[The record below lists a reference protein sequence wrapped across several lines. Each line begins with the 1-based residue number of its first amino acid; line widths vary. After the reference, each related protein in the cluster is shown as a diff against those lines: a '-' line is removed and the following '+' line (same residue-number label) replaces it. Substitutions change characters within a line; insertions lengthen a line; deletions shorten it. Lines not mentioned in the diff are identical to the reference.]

1 MAMRIRGSV
10 NSSDPTKPL
19 SYMGAFKSGDWGLL
33 VVAGQFGTQGDA
45 TPAGWTGIYDTDKK
59 GENWIRSTTVA
70 IHKAQWGTE
79 FRNIDWGSKNTEYK
93 GRQCAY
99 LVVID
104 GSTIDNMELEAIHS
118 TENAQLISDVPCF
131 GIMTMHATAAEGI
144 VTFPSTTTIVTNGAW
159 GKKNDASWSSIAVN
173 YATAPFTA
181 PAGGTIAKSR
191 TFVKVTEHVEQ
202 ASEYPTMANGT
213 RVEYFVWSG
222 TDAISCVSLKAI
234 PYGSRSVEE
243 MLKTPKFFVAHR
255 GGSYSWPEHTERAY
269 SQCPIFKAHGLEM
282 SCGQSSDGVWFG
294 CHDQSLSRLVPAL
307 TKPVDQYTWAEIK
320 AAASKTE
327 NMPAR
332 LDWLIEHYIDSHVLV
347 VDPKYKTGKW
357 EEFLAVFKGLEN
369 KIIFKAYGD
378 TQWAFDPI
386 RAKGVKTWGYAYA
399 GDKDKT
405 WYANWAAGKTCDVL
419 SMEYTAP
426 QEIWTALKAS
436 GKPLVSHIP
445 SVPESVKMGWD
456 KGADGTI
463 CSNPKACFP
472 TCA

>member
-10 NSSDPTKPL
+10 HSSDPTKPL
-19 SYMGAFKSGDWGLL
+19 SYMGAFKSGDWGIL
-33 VVAGQFGTQGDA
+33 VVAGQFGSQGDA

-59 GENWIRSTTVA
+59 NENWIRSTTVA
-70 IHKAQWGTE
+70 VHKAQWGTE
-79 FRNIDWGSKNTEYK
+79 FRNINWGSKNAEYK

-144 VTFPSTTTIVTNGAW
+144 VTFPSTTTIVTNGDW
-159 GKKNDASWSSIAVN
+159 GKKADASWSSIAVN

-181 PAGGTIAKSR
+181 PSGGTVAKSR

-202 ASEYPTMANGT
+202 ASEDPTMANGT

-222 TDAISCVSLKAI
+222 TDAISCVSMKAI

-255 GGSYSWPEHTERAY
+255 GGSASWPEHTERAY
-269 SQCPIFKAHGLEM
+269 SQCPIFKCHGLEM

-307 TKPVDQYTWAEIK
+307 TKPVDQYTWEEIK

-369 KIIFKAYGD
+369 KILFKAYGD

-399 GDKDKT
+399 GDRDKT

-426 QEIWTALKAS
+426 QDIWTALKAS

-463 CSNPKACFP
+463 CSNPKACLP

>member
-10 NSSDPTKPL
+10 HSSDPTKPL
-19 SYMGAFKSGDWGLL
+19 SYTGAFKSGDWGLL

-45 TPAGWTGIYDTDKK
+45 TPAGWTGIYDTDKN

-70 IHKAQWGTE
+70 VHKAQWGTE
-79 FRNIDWGSKNTEYK
+79 FRNINWGSKNTEYK

-99 LVVID
+99 LVVVD

-131 GIMTMHATAAEGI
+131 GIMTMHASAAEGI
-144 VTFPSTTTIVTNGAW
+144 VTFPTTTTIVTNGAW
-159 GKKNDASWSSIAVN
+159 GKKTDDSWSSIAVN

-181 PAGGTIAKSR
+181 PAGGTVAKSR

-213 RVEYFVWSG
+213 LVEYFVWSG
-222 TDAISCVSLKAI
+222 TDAISCVSMKAI

-255 GGSYSWPEHTERAY
+255 GGSASWPEHTERAY
-269 SQCPIFKAHGLEM
+269 SQCPIFKCHGLEM

-307 TKPVDQYTWAEIK
+307 TKPVDQHTWDEIK
-320 AAASKTE
+320 AAASQTE

-357 EEFLAVFKGLEN
+357 KEFLAVFKGLEN

-386 RAKGVKTWGYAYA
+386 RAKGVKTLGYAYA
-399 GDKDKT
+399 GDKDKA
-405 WYANWAAGKTCDVL
+405 WYKDWAAGKTCDVL

-426 QEIWTALKAS
+426 QDIWTALKAS
-436 GKPLVSHIP
+436 GKPLVSHVP

-463 CSNPKACFP
+463 CSNPKACIP

>member
-10 NSSDPTKPL
+10 HSSDPTKPL

-45 TPAGWTGIYDTDKK
+45 TPAGWTGVYDTDKK

-70 IHKAQWGTE
+70 VHKAQWGTE
-79 FRNIDWGSKNTEYK
+79 FRNINWGSKNAEYK

-104 GSTIDNMELEAIHS
+104 GSTVDNMELEAIHS
-118 TENAQLISDVPCF
+118 TENAQLITDVPCF
-131 GIMTMHATAAEGI
+131 GIMTMHASAAEGI
-144 VTFPSTTTIVTNGAW
+144 VTFPTTTTIVTNGAW
-159 GKKNDASWSSIAVN
+159 GKKNDASWSSIVIN
-173 YATAPFTA
+173 YATAPFTT
-181 PAGGTIAKSR
+181 PAGGTVAKSR

-202 ASEYPTMANGT
+202 ASEDPTMANGT

-222 TDAISCVSLKAI
+222 TDAISCASMKAI

-243 MLKTPKFFVAHR
+243 MLKTPKFYVAHR
-255 GGSYSWPEHTERAY
+255 GGSASWSEHTERAY
-269 SQCPIFKAHGLEM
+269 SQCPIFKCHGLEM

-294 CHDQSLSRLVPAL
+294 CHDQSLSRLVPSL
-307 TKPVDQYTWAEIK
+307 PKPVDQYTWAEIQ
-320 AAASKTE
+320 AAASQTE
-327 NMPAR
+327 YMPAR

-369 KIIFKAYGD
+369 KILFKAYGD

-399 GDKDKT
+399 GDKDKS

-426 QEIWTALKAS
+426 QEIWTALKVS

-463 CSNPKACFP
+463 CSNPKACMP
-472 TCA
+472 ACA

>member
-10 NSSDPTKPL
+10 HSSDPTKPL

-33 VVAGQFGTQGDA
+33 VVAGQFGSQGDA

-70 IHKAQWGTE
+70 VHKAQWGTE
-79 FRNIDWGSKNTEYK
+79 FKNINWGSKNAEYK

-131 GIMTMHATAAEGI
+131 GIMTMHATAAEGL
-144 VTFPSTTTIVTNGAW
+144 VTFPRTTTIVTNGDW
-159 GKKNDASWSSIAVN
+159 GKKTDASWSSIAVN

-181 PAGGTIAKSR
+181 PAGGTVAKSR

-202 ASEYPTMANGT
+202 ASEDPTMANGT

-222 TDAISCVSLKAI
+222 TDAISCVSMKAI

-255 GGSYSWPEHTERAY
+255 GGSASWPEHTERAY
-269 SQCPIFKAHGLEM
+269 SQCPIFKFHGLEM

-294 CHDQSLSRLVPAL
+294 CHDQSLSRLVPSL
-307 TKPVDQYTWAEIK
+307 TKPADQYTWAEIK
-320 AAASKTE
+320 AAASQTE
-327 NMPAR
+327 YMPAR

-378 TQWAFDPI
+378 TRWAFDQI
-386 RAKGVKTWGYAYA
+386 RSKGVKTWGYAYA
-399 GDKDKT
+399 GDKDKA
-405 WYANWAAGKTCDVL
+405 WYADWAEGETCDVL

-426 QEIWTALKAS
+426 QDIWTALKAS

-463 CSNPKACFP
+463 CSNPKACMP

>member
-10 NSSDPTKPL
+10 HSSDPTKPL
-19 SYMGAFKSGDWGLL
+19 SYNGAFKSGDWGLL

-45 TPAGWTGIYDTDKK
+45 TPAGWTGIYGTDEK
-59 GENWIRSTTVA
+59 GKNRIRSTTVA
-70 IHKAQWGTE
+70 VHKAQWSTE
-79 FRNIDWGSKNTEYK
+79 FRNINWGSKNAGYT

-118 TENAQLISDVPCF
+118 ADNARLISDVPCF

-144 VTFPSTTTIVTNGAW
+144 VTFPSTTTIVTNGDW
-159 GKKNDASWSSIAVN
+159 GKKADASWSSIAVN
-173 YATAPFTA
+173 YATAPFTT
-181 PAGGTIAKSR
+181 PAGGTVAKSR

-202 ASEYPTMANGT
+202 SSPDPTMANGT

-222 TDAISCVSLKAI
+222 TDSISCVSMMAI

-255 GGSYSWPEHTERAY
+255 GGSASWPEHTERAY
-269 SQCPIFKAHGLEM
+269 SQCPIFKCHGLEM

-307 TKPVDQYTWAEIK
+307 TKPVDQYTWSEIK
-320 AAASKTE
+320 AAASQTE

-399 GDKDKT
+399 GDKAKS
-405 WYANWAAGKTCDVL
+405 WYADWAAGKTCDVL
-419 SMEYTAP
+419 SMEYTAA
-426 QEIWTALKAS
+426 QDIWTELKAS

-463 CSNPKACFP
+463 CSNPKACLP

>member
-33 VVAGQFGTQGDA
+33 VVAGQFGYQGDA

-70 IHKAQWGTE
+70 VHKAQWGAE
-79 FRNIDWGSKNTEYK
+79 FKNINWGSKNAEYK

-131 GIMTMHATAAEGI
+131 GIMTMHATAADDI
-144 VTFPSTTTIVTNGAW
+144 ITFPSTTTIVTNGAW
-159 GKKNDASWSSIAVN
+159 GKKTDGSWSSIAVN
-173 YATAPFTA
+173 YATAPFAT
-181 PAGGTIAKSR
+181 PAGGTVAKSR

-202 ASEYPTMANGT
+202 ASNDPTMANGT

-222 TDAISCVSLKAI
+222 TEAISCVSMRAI

-255 GGSYSWPEHTERAY
+255 GGSESWPEHTERAY
-269 SQCPIFKAHGLEM
+269 SQCPIFKCHGLEM

-294 CHDQSLSRLVPAL
+294 CHDQSLSRLVPEL

-357 EEFLAVFKGLEN
+357 EEFLSVFKGLEN
-369 KIIFKAYGD
+369 KIIFKSYGD
-378 TQWAFDPI
+378 TRWAFDQI
-386 RAKGVKTWGYAYA
+386 RAKGVKTLGYAYA
-399 GDKDKT
+399 GDKNKA
-405 WYANWAAGKTCDVL
+405 WYADWAAGKTCDVL
-419 SMEYTAP
+419 GMEYTAP
-426 QEIWTALKAS
+426 QDIWTALKVS

-463 CSNPKACFP
+463 CSNPKSCIPAC
-472 TCA
+472 A

>member
-10 NSSDPTKPL
+10 HSSDPSKPL

-33 VVAGQFGTQGDA
+33 VVAGQFGSQGDA
-45 TPAGWTGIYDTDKK
+45 TPSGWTGIYDTDKK

-70 IHKAQWGTE
+70 VHKAQWGTE
-79 FRNIDWGSKNTEYK
+79 FRNINWGSKNAEYK

-99 LVVID
+99 LIVID

-131 GIMTMHATAAEGI
+131 GIMTMHATGAEGI
-144 VTFPSTTTIVTNGAW
+144 VTFPTTTTIVTNGAW
-159 GKKNDASWSSIAVN
+159 GKNADASWSSIAVN

-181 PAGGTIAKSR
+181 PAGGTVAKSR

-202 ASEYPTMANGT
+202 ASEDPTMANGT

-222 TDAISCVSLKAI
+222 TDAISCVSMRAI

-255 GGSYSWPEHTERAY
+255 GGSASWPEHTERAY
-269 SQCPIFKAHGLEM
+269 SQCPIFKFHGLEM

-307 TKPVDQYTWAEIK
+307 AKPVDQYTWAEIQ
-320 AAASKTE
+320 AAASQTE
-327 NMPAR
+327 YMPAR
-332 LDWLIEHYIDSHVLV
+332 LDWLIEHYIDTHVLV

-378 TQWAFDPI
+378 TRWAFDPI

-405 WYANWAAGKTCDVL
+405 WYADWAAGKTCDVL

-426 QEIWTALKAS
+426 QDIWTALKAS

-445 SVPESVKMGWD
+445 SVPESLKMGWD

-463 CSNPKACFP
+463 CSNPKACMFA
-472 TCA
+472 CA

>member
-19 SYMGAFKSGDWGLL
+19 NYMGAFKSGDWGLL

-59 GENWIRSTTVA
+59 NESLIRSTTVA
-70 IHKAQWGTE
+70 VHKAQFGAE
-79 FRNIDWGSKNTEYK
+79 FRNINWGSKNADYK

-118 TENAQLISDVPCF
+118 TENAQLINDVPCF
-131 GIMTMHATAAEGI
+131 GIMTMHASAAEGI
-144 VTFPSTTTIVTNGAW
+144 VTFPTTTTIVTNGSW
-159 GKKNDASWSSIAVN
+159 GKKADASWSSIAVN

-181 PAGGTIAKSR
+181 PAGGTVAKSR

-202 ASEYPTMANGT
+202 ASEDPTMANGT

-222 TDAISCVSLKAI
+222 TEAISCVSMKAI

-243 MLKTPKFFVAHR
+243 MLKTPKFVVAHR
-255 GGSYSWPEHTERAY
+255 GGSASWPEHTERAY
-269 SQCPIFKAHGLEM
+269 SQCPIFKCHGLEM

-294 CHDQSLSRLVPAL
+294 CHDESLSRLVPAL
-307 TKPVDQYTWAEIK
+307 TKPVDQYTWDEIK
-320 AAASKTE
+320 AAASQTE

-347 VDPKYKTGKW
+347 VDPKYKTAKW

-399 GDKDKT
+399 GDKDKA

-426 QEIWTALKAS
+426 QDIWTALKAS

-445 SVPESVKMGWD
+445 SAPESVKMGWD

-463 CSNPKACFP
+463 CSNPKACIP
-472 TCA
+472 SCA

>member
-1 MAMRIRGSV
+1 MTMRIRGSV

-33 VVAGQFGTQGDA
+33 VVTGQFGTQGNA
-45 TPAGWTGIYDTDKK
+45 TPEGWTGIYDTDPKDQ
-59 GENWIRSTTVA
+59 NRIRSTTVA
-70 IHKAQWGTE
+70 VHKAQWGTE
-79 FRNIDWGSKNTEYK
+79 FRNINWGSKNKDYT

-118 TENAQLISDVPCF
+118 TENEQLISDVPCF
-131 GIMTMHATAAEGI
+131 GIMTMHATAAEDI
-144 VTFPSTTTIVTNGAW
+144 VTFPSTTTIVTDGAW
-159 GKKNDASWSSIAVN
+159 GKKTDASWSSIAVS
-173 YATAPFTA
+173 YARTPFTA
-181 PAGGTIAKSR
+181 PAGGTVAKSR

-202 ASEYPTMANGT
+202 ASEDPTMANGT

-222 TDAISCVSLKAI
+222 TEAISCVSLKAI

-243 MLKTPKFFVAHR
+243 MLKTTKFFVAHR
-255 GGSYSWPEHTERAY
+255 GGSESWPEHTERAY
-269 SQCPIFKAHGLEM
+269 SQCPIYKCHGLEM

-307 TKPVDQYTWAEIK
+307 TKPVDQYTWDEIK
-320 AAASKTE
+320 AAASQTE

-378 TQWAFDPI
+378 TRWAFDPI

-405 WYANWAAGKTCDVL
+405 WYADWAAGKTCDVL

-426 QEIWTALKAS
+426 QEIWSALKAS

-445 SVPESVKMGWD
+445 SVPESVKTGWD

-463 CSNPKACFP
+463 CSNPKACLP
-472 TCA
+472 VCA

>member
-19 SYMGAFKSGDWGLL
+19 SYMGAFKSGDWGIL

-45 TPAGWTGIYDTDKK
+45 TPAGWTGIYDTDQK
-59 GENWIRSTTVA
+59 GQNWIRSTTVA
-70 IHKAQWGTE
+70 VHKAQLSTE
-79 FRNIDWGSKNTEYK
+79 FRNIDWGSKNADYK

-144 VTFPSTTTIVTNGAW
+144 VAFPSTTTIVTNGAW
-159 GKKNDASWSSIAVN
+159 GKKTDSSWSSIAVN

-181 PAGGTIAKSR
+181 PAGGTVAKSR

-202 ASEYPTMANGT
+202 ASDDPTMANGT

-222 TDAISCVSLKAI
+222 TEAISCVSMKAI

-255 GGSYSWPEHTERAY
+255 GGSASWPEHTERAY
-269 SQCPIFKAHGLEM
+269 SQCPIFKCHGLEM

-307 TKPVDQYTWAEIK
+307 TKPVDQYTWNEIK
-320 AAASKTE
+320 AAASLTE
-327 NMPAR
+327 YMPAR

-369 KIIFKAYGD
+369 KIIFKAYAD
-378 TQWAFDPI
+378 AQWVFDPI

-399 GDKDKT
+399 GDKGKA
-405 WYANWAAGKTCDVL
+405 WYSNWAAGNTCDVL

-436 GKPLVSHIP
+436 GKPTVSHIP
-445 SVPESVKMGWD
+445 SVPESLKMGWD

-463 CSNPKACFP
+463 CSNPKACVP
-472 TCA
+472 ACA

>member
-10 NSSDPTKPL
+10 HSSDPTKPL

-33 VVAGQFGTQGDA
+33 VVAGQFGSQGDA
-45 TPAGWTGIYDTDKK
+45 TPAGWTGIYDTDKN
-59 GENWIRSTTVA
+59 GENLIRSTTVA
-70 IHKAQWGTE
+70 VHKAQWGAE
-79 FRNIDWGSKNTEYK
+79 FKNINWGSKNAEYK

-104 GSTIDNMELEAIHS
+104 GSSIGNMELEAIHS
-118 TENAQLISDVPCF
+118 TENPQLISDVPCF

-144 VTFPSTTTIVTNGAW
+144 ITFPSTTTVITNGAW
-159 GKKNDASWSSIAVN
+159 GKKTDASWSSIAVN
-173 YATAPFTA
+173 YATTPFTA
-181 PAGGTIAKSR
+181 PAGGTVAKSR
-191 TFVKVTEHVEQ
+191 TFVKVTENVEQ
-202 ASEYPTMANGT
+202 ASEDPTMANGT

-222 TDAISCVSLKAI
+222 TDAISCVRMKAI

-255 GGSYSWPEHTERAY
+255 GGSASWPEHTERAY
-269 SQCPIFKAHGLEM
+269 SQCPIFKCHGLEM

-294 CHDQSLSRLVPAL
+294 CHDQSLSRLVPEL
-307 TKPVDQYTWAEIK
+307 SKPVDQYTWAEIK

-426 QEIWTALKAS
+426 QDVWTALKAS

-456 KGADGTI
+456 KGADGAI
-463 CSNPKACFP
+463 CSNPKACMP

>member
-1 MAMRIRGSV
+1 
-10 NSSDPTKPL
+10 
-19 SYMGAFKSGDWGLL
+19 
-33 VVAGQFGTQGDA
+33 
-45 TPAGWTGIYDTDKK
+45 
-59 GENWIRSTTVA
+59 
-70 IHKAQWGTE
+70 
-79 FRNIDWGSKNTEYK
+79 
-93 GRQCAY
+93 
-99 LVVID
+99 
-104 GSTIDNMELEAIHS
+104 MELEAIHS
-118 TENAQLISDVPCF
+118 AENAQLISDVPCF
-131 GIMTMHATAAEGI
+131 GIMTMHATAAEDI
-144 VTFPSTTTIVTNGAW
+144 VTFPGTTTIVTNGAW
-159 GKKNDASWSSIAVN
+159 GKKTDASWSSIAVN
-173 YATAPFTA
+173 YATAPFTT
-181 PAGGTIAKSR
+181 PAGGTVAKSR

-202 ASEYPTMANGT
+202 STEDPTMANGT

-222 TDAISCVSLKAI
+222 TDAISCVSMKAI

-243 MLKTPKFFVAHR
+243 MLRTPKFFVAHR
-255 GGSYSWPEHTERAY
+255 GGSASWPEHTERAY
-269 SQCPIFKAHGLEM
+269 SQCPIFKCHGLEM

-307 TKPVDQYTWAEIK
+307 AKPVDQYTWAEIR
-320 AAASKTE
+320 AAASQTE
-327 NMPAR
+327 YMPAR

-378 TQWAFDPI
+378 TRWAFDPI

-399 GDKDKT
+399 NDKT
-405 WYANWAAGKTCDVL
+405 KSWYADWSAGKTCDVL

-426 QEIWTALKAS
+426 QDIWTALKAS

-463 CSNPKACFP
+463 CSNPKACLR

>member
-10 NSSDPTKPL
+10 HSSDPTKPL
-19 SYMGAFKSGDWGLL
+19 SYTGAFKSGDWGLL

-45 TPAGWTGIYDTDKK
+45 TPAGWTGIYDSDKK

-70 IHKAQWGTE
+70 VHKAQFGTE
-79 FRNIDWGSKNTEYK
+79 FRNINWGSKNTEYK

-104 GSTIDNMELEAIHS
+104 GSTIDDMKLEAIHS

-144 VTFPSTTTIVTNGAW
+144 ITFPSTTTVVTDGAW
-159 GKKNDASWSSIAVN
+159 GKKTNASWSSIAVN
-173 YATAPFTA
+173 YSTAPFTA
-181 PAGGTIAKSR
+181 PAGGTVAKSR

-202 ASEYPTMANGT
+202 AIEDPTMANGT
-213 RVEYFVWSG
+213 RVAYFVWSG
-222 TDAISCVSLKAI
+222 TEAISCVSMKAI

-243 MLKTPKFFVAHR
+243 MLRTPKFFVAHR
-255 GGSYSWPEHTERAY
+255 GGSASWPEHTERAY
-269 SQCPIFKAHGLEM
+269 SQCPIFKCHGLEM

-294 CHDQSLSRLVPAL
+294 CHDESLSRLVPAL
-307 TKPVDQYTWAEIK
+307 TKPVDQYTWDEIK
-320 AAASKTE
+320 AAASRTE

-399 GDKDKT
+399 GDKDKP

-426 QEIWTALKAS
+426 QDIWTALKAS

-463 CSNPKACFP
+463 CSNPKACMP

>member
-1 MAMRIRGSV
+1 MPMRIRGSV
-10 NSSDPTKPL
+10 HSSDPTKPL

-131 GIMTMHATAAEGI
+131 GIMTMHATAAEDI

-159 GKKNDASWSSIAVN
+159 GKKTDSSWSSIAVN

-181 PAGGTIAKSR
+181 PAGGTVAKSR

-202 ASEYPTMANGT
+202 ASEDPTMANGT

-222 TDAISCVSLKAI
+222 TEAISCVSMKAI

-243 MLKTPKFFVAHR
+243 MLKTPKFFVVHR
-255 GGSYSWPEHTERAY
+255 GGSASWPEHTERAY
-269 SQCPIFKAHGLEM
+269 SQCPIFKCQGLEM

-307 TKPVDQYTWAEIK
+307 TKPVDQYTWDEIK
-320 AAASKTE
+320 AAASRTDY
-327 NMPAR
+327 MPAR

-357 EEFLAVFKGLEN
+357 EEFLAVFKGLES

-378 TQWAFDPI
+378 TRWAFDPI

-399 GDKDKT
+399 GDKEKA
-405 WYANWAAGKTCDVL
+405 WYADWASGKTCDVL

-426 QEIWTALKAS
+426 QDIWTALKAS

-463 CSNPKACFP
+463 CSNPKACMP

>member
-10 NSSDPTKPL
+10 NSSDPSKPL

-33 VVAGQFGTQGDA
+33 VVAGQFGSQGDA
-45 TPAGWTGIYDTDKK
+45 TPSGWTGIYDTDKK
-59 GENWIRSTTVA
+59 NENWIRSTTVA
-70 IHKAQWGTE
+70 VHKAQLSTE
-79 FRNIDWGSKNTEYK
+79 FRNIYWGSKNAEYK

-131 GIMTMHATAAEGI
+131 GIMTMHATAAENPI
-144 VTFPSTTTIVTNGAW
+144 TFPSTTTIVTDGNW
-159 GKKNDASWSSIAVN
+159 GKKTDASWSSIAVN
-173 YATAPFTA
+173 YARTPFTA
-181 PAGGTIAKSR
+181 PAGGTVAKSR
-191 TFVKVTEHVEQ
+191 TFVKVAEHVEQ
-202 ASEYPTMANGT
+202 ASEDPTMANGT

-222 TDAISCVSLKAI
+222 TDAISCVRMKAI

-255 GGSYSWPEHTERAY
+255 GGSASWPEHTERAY
-269 SQCPIFKAHGLEM
+269 SQCPIFKCHGLEM
-282 SCGQSSDGVWFG
+282 SCGQTSDGVWFG
-294 CHDQSLSRLVPAL
+294 CHDRSLSRLVPAL
-307 TKPVDQYTWAEIK
+307 AKPVDQYTWNEIK
-320 AAASKTE
+320 AAASRTE
-327 NMPAR
+327 YMPAR

-347 VDPKYKTGKW
+347 VDPKYNTGKW

-378 TQWAFDPI
+378 TRWAFDPI

-399 GDKDKT
+399 GDKDKA
-405 WYANWAAGKTCDVL
+405 WYADWAAGKTCDVL

-426 QEIWTALKAS
+426 QDIWTALKAS

-463 CSNPKACFP
+463 CSNPKACNP
-472 TCA
+472 TYA

>member
-10 NSSDPTKPL
+10 HSSDPTKPL

-59 GENWIRSTTVA
+59 GENRIRSTTVA
-70 IHKAQWGTE
+70 VHKAQWSTE
-79 FRNIDWGSKNTEYK
+79 FRNIDWGSKNTEYT

-144 VTFPSTTTIVTNGAW
+144 ITFPATTTIVTNGAW
-159 GKKNDASWSSIAVN
+159 GKKTDASWSSIAVN
-173 YATAPFTA
+173 YSTTPFTA
-181 PAGGTIAKSR
+181 PAGGTVAKSR

-202 ASEYPTMANGT
+202 ATEDPTMADGK

-222 TDAISCVSLKAI
+222 TEAISCVSMKAV

-255 GGSYSWPEHTERAY
+255 GGSTSWPEHTERAY
-269 SQCPIFKAHGLEM
+269 SQCPIFKVHGLEM

-307 TKPVDQYTWAEIK
+307 TKPVDQYTWADIK
-320 AAASKTE
+320 AAASRTE
-327 NMPAR
+327 YTPAR

-378 TQWAFDPI
+378 TRWAFDPI

-399 GDKDKT
+399 GDTEKT
-405 WYANWAAGKTCDVL
+405 WYADWSAGKTCDVL

-426 QEIWTALKAS
+426 QDIWTALKAS

-445 SVPESVKMGWD
+445 SVPESLKMGWD

-463 CSNPKACFP
+463 CSNPKACIP
-472 TCA
+472 SYA

>member
-1 MAMRIRGSV
+1 MAMRVRGSV
-10 NSSDPTKPL
+10 HSSDPSKPL

-70 IHKAQWGTE
+70 VHKAQWGAE
-79 FRNIDWGSKNTEYK
+79 FKNINWGSKNAEYK

-144 VTFPSTTTIVTNGAW
+144 VTFPSTTTIITNGDW
-159 GKKNDASWSSIAVN
+159 GKKTDASWSSIAVN
-173 YATAPFTA
+173 YATTPFTA

-191 TFVKVTEHVEQ
+191 TFVKVTEHVAQ
-202 ASEYPTMANGT
+202 ASEDPTMANGT

-222 TDAISCVSLKAI
+222 TDAISCVSMKAI

-243 MLKTPKFFVAHR
+243 MLATPKFVVAHR
-255 GGSYSWPEHTERAY
+255 GGSASWPEHTERAY
-269 SQCPIFKAHGLEM
+269 SQCPIFKCHGLEM

-307 TKPVDQYTWAEIK
+307 GKPVDQYTWSEIK
-320 AAASKTE
+320 AAASQTE
-327 NMPAR
+327 YMPAR

-347 VDPKYKTGKW
+347 VDPKYKTVKW

-369 KIIFKAYGD
+369 KIIFKSYGD

-399 GDKDKT
+399 GDKDKA

-426 QEIWTALKAS
+426 QDIWTALKAS

-463 CSNPKACFP
+463 CSNPKACMP

>member
-10 NSSDPTKPL
+10 HSSDPTKPL

-45 TPAGWTGIYDTDKK
+45 TPSGWTGIYDTDKK

-70 IHKAQWGTE
+70 VHKAQWSTE
-79 FRNIDWGSKNTEYK
+79 FRNINWGSKNAEYT

-104 GSTIDNMELEAIHS
+104 GSSIDNMELEAIHS
-118 TENAQLISDVPCF
+118 TENAQLVSDVPCF

-144 VTFPSTTTIVTNGAW
+144 ITFPGTTTIVTNGAW

-173 YATAPFTA
+173 YATTPFTA
-181 PAGGTIAKSR
+181 PAGGTVAKSR
-191 TFVKVTEHVEQ
+191 TFVKVTEHVEH
-202 ASEYPTMANGT
+202 ASEDPTMANGT

-222 TDAISCVSLKAI
+222 TDAISCVSMKAI

-255 GGSYSWPEHTERAY
+255 GGSASWPEHTERAY
-269 SQCPIFKAHGLEM
+269 SQCPIFNFQGLEM

-327 NMPAR
+327 YMPAR

-369 KIIFKAYGD
+369 KIVFKAYAD

-399 GDKDKT
+399 GDKDKP
-405 WYANWAAGKTCDVL
+405 WYADWAAGKTCDVL

-426 QEIWTALKAS
+426 QDIWTALKAS

-463 CSNPKACFP
+463 CSNPKACMP

>member
-10 NSSDPTKPL
+10 HSSDPTKPL

-45 TPAGWTGIYDTDKK
+45 TPARWTGIYDSDKK
-59 GENWIRSTTVA
+59 NENWIRSTTVA
-70 IHKAQWGTE
+70 VHKAQWGTE
-79 FRNIDWGSKNTEYK
+79 FRDINWGSKNAEYK

-144 VTFPSTTTIVTNGAW
+144 VTFPSTTTVVTDGSW
-159 GKKNDASWSSIAVN
+159 GKKTDGSWSSIAVN

-181 PAGGTIAKSR
+181 PAGGTVAKSR

-202 ASEYPTMANGT
+202 ASEDPTMANGT

-222 TDAISCVSLKAI
+222 TEAISCVSMKAI

-255 GGSYSWPEHTERAY
+255 GGSESWPEHTERAY
-269 SQCPIFKAHGLEM
+269 SQCPIFKCHGLEM

-307 TKPVDQYTWAEIK
+307 TKPVDQYTWAEIQ
-320 AAASKTE
+320 AAASQTE
-327 NMPAR
+327 YMPAR
-332 LDWLIEHYIDSHVLV
+332 LDWLIEHYIDTHVLV

-463 CSNPKACFP
+463 CSNPKACMP

>member
-1 MAMRIRGSV
+1 
-10 NSSDPTKPL
+10 
-19 SYMGAFKSGDWGLL
+19 
-33 VVAGQFGTQGDA
+33 
-45 TPAGWTGIYDTDKK
+45 
-59 GENWIRSTTVA
+59 
-70 IHKAQWGTE
+70 
-79 FRNIDWGSKNTEYK
+79 
-93 GRQCAY
+93 
-99 LVVID
+99 
-104 GSTIDNMELEAIHS
+104 
-118 TENAQLISDVPCF
+118 
-131 GIMTMHATAAEGI
+131 
-144 VTFPSTTTIVTNGAW
+144 
-159 GKKNDASWSSIAVN
+159 
-173 YATAPFTA
+173 
-181 PAGGTIAKSR
+181 
-191 TFVKVTEHVEQ
+191 
-202 ASEYPTMANGT
+202 MANGT

-222 TDAISCVSLKAI
+222 TEAISCVSMKAI

-255 GGSYSWPEHTERAY
+255 GGSASWPEHTERAY
-269 SQCPIFKAHGLEM
+269 SQCPIFKFHGLEM

-294 CHDQSLSRLVPAL
+294 CHDQSLSRLVPTL
-307 TKPVDQYTWAEIK
+307 TKPVDQYTWDEIR
-320 AAASKTE
+320 AAASQTE
-327 NMPAR
+327 YMPAR

-357 EEFLAVFKGLEN
+357 EEFLAVFKGLED

-399 GDKDKT
+399 GDKDKP

-426 QEIWTALKAS
+426 QDIWTALKAS

-463 CSNPKACFP
+463 CSNPKACIP

>member
-10 NSSDPTKPL
+10 SSSDPTKPL

-70 IHKAQWGTE
+70 VHKAQWSSE
-79 FRNIDWGSKNTEYK
+79 FRNIDWGSKNAEYK

-104 GSTIDNMELEAIHS
+104 GATIDNMELEAIHS

-144 VTFPSTTTIVTNGAW
+144 VTFPTTTTIVTNGAW
-159 GKKNDASWSSIAVN
+159 GKKADESWSSIAVN
-173 YATAPFTA
+173 YATTPFTA
-181 PAGGTIAKSR
+181 PAGGTVAKSR
-191 TFVKVTEHVEQ
+191 TFVKVTEHVEK
-202 ASEYPTMANGT
+202 ASEDPTMANGT

-222 TDAISCVSLKAI
+222 TDAISCVSMKAI

-255 GGSYSWPEHTERAY
+255 GGSASWPEHTERAY
-269 SQCPIFKAHGLEM
+269 SQCPIFKCHGLEM

-307 TKPVDQYTWAEIK
+307 TKPVDQYTWSEIK
-320 AAASKTE
+320 AAASQTE

-332 LDWLIEHYIDSHVLV
+332 LDWLIEHYIDTHVLV

-378 TQWAFDPI
+378 TRWAFDPI

-399 GDKDKT
+399 GDKAKS
-405 WYANWAAGKTCDVL
+405 WYADWAAGKTCDVL

-426 QEIWTALKAS
+426 QDIWTALKAS

-445 SVPESVKMGWD
+445 SVPESLKMGWD

-463 CSNPKACFP
+463 CSNPKACLP
-472 TCA
+472 ACA

>member
-10 NSSDPTKPL
+10 HSSDPTKPL

-45 TPAGWTGIYDTDKK
+45 TPAGWAGIYDTDKK

-70 IHKAQWGTE
+70 VHKAQWSTE
-79 FRNIDWGSKNTEYK
+79 FRNINWGSKNAEYK

-131 GIMTMHATAAEGI
+131 GIMTMHATASEGI

-159 GKKNDASWSSIAVN
+159 GNKTDASWSSIAIN
-173 YATAPFTA
+173 YATTPFTA
-181 PAGGTIAKSR
+181 PAGGTVAKSR

-202 ASEYPTMANGT
+202 ATEDPTMANGT
-213 RVEYFVWSG
+213 RVEYFIWSG
-222 TDAISCVSLKAI
+222 TEAISCVRMKAI

-243 MLKTPKFFVAHR
+243 MLRTPKFFVAHR
-255 GGSYSWPEHTERAY
+255 GGSESWPEHTERAY
-269 SQCPIFKAHGLEM
+269 SQCPIFKFQGLEM

-320 AAASKTE
+320 AAASQTE
-327 NMPAR
+327 YLPAR
-332 LDWLIEHYIDSHVLV
+332 LDWLIEHYIDSHVLL

-399 GDKDKT
+399 GDKDKA
-405 WYANWAAGKTCDVL
+405 WYADWAAGKTCDVL

-426 QEIWTALKAS
+426 QDIWTALKAS
-436 GKPLVSHIP
+436 GKPLVSHIT

-463 CSNPKACFP
+463 CSNPKACMP